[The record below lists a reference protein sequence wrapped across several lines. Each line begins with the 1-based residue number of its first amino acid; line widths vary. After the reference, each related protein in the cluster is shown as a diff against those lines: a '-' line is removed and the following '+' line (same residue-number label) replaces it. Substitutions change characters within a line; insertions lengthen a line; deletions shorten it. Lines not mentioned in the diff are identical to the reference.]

1 MIHVYN
7 RFAQILVYSFFIC
20 FSNAKE
26 SRSMT
31 DEDIDN
37 ERRDQTINV
46 LLFLCN
52 MVASFALSPFEIS
65 NRMMSLPFLLT
76 AGIYWWHVFR
86 TSCRVSRD
94 ASLLCLVVFFG
105 HHGHC
110 TSLMVNLM
118 YINRV

>member
-37 ERRDQTINV
+37 ERRDRSAEALTGGICHQGA
-46 LLFLCN
+46 
-52 MVASFALSPFEIS
+52 ASVVKAVIV
-65 NRMMSLPFLLT
+65 RSL
-76 AGIYWWHVFR
+76 
-86 TSCRVSRD
+86 
-94 ASLLCLVVFFG
+94 
-105 HHGHC
+105 
-110 TSLMVNLM
+110 
-118 YINRV
+118 